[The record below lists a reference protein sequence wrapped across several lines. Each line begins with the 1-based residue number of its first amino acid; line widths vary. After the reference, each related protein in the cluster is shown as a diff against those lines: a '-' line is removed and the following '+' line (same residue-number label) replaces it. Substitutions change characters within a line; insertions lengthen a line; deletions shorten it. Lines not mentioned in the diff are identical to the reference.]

1 MFAVSGAG
9 EYALLMKNAISWIP
23 AVLILC
29 VPAMLRADQVLMQ
42 NGDRINGKVLSLTT
56 NALVIQDANL
66 GTIQLARANV
76 SAIFFG
82 AAPVSA
88 PAPANIILNG
98 KAAVPAAVANA
109 DLAAALRGLRQQ
121 TNLVQQVE
129 TQVLG
134 SSSPDALYKFNDL
147 LDGLSTGRIDMNG
160 LRAQAQSVA
169 DQLRS
174 YKKDMGPETAAEAD
188 IYLAILDHFLRETAP
203 TNSAAP

>member
-1 MFAVSGAG
+1 
-9 EYALLMKNAISWIP
+9 
-23 AVLILC
+23 
-29 VPAMLRADQVLMQ
+29 MLRADQVLMQ

-82 AAPVSA
+82 TAPVSAPA

-98 KAAVPAAVANA
+98 KAAVPAAVPNA